1 VLEVAFAVPNFAG
14 QIAFLRV
21 LAPNFDEP
29 AQAKKL
35 SFRNLPCLSN
45 RLRGRLVSL
54 GRKAISGRSGTFV
67 LTSR

>member
-29 AQAKKL
+29 AQAKSL
-35 SFRNLPCLSN
+35 VFGIYLVYQIGFVDGLFR
-45 RLRGRLVSL
+45 
-54 GRKAISGRSGTFV
+54 
-67 LTSR
+67 